1 MAPSA
6 AEFLSLEMGDPPQ
19 PVTVDPADVVLE
31 EQGFTVYLPRPL
43 SPDGDRRLRLRL
55 ETALYSASSAL
66 RAEVFRREQAGLP
79 QEVESGDVSDE
90 MGTNQLRMVAVES
103 SLGSVL
109 RQLEV
114 QPSVFT
120 PQGDGVNDVVSIRF
134 TLFQVLGGTEVEVG
148 LYTLGG
154 QRVWQQVLEVQRAGP
169 QEAVEWDG
177 RNEAGALVP
186 PGVYMAR
193 VRVEADQGDFDQLQ
207 VVSVA
212 Y

>member
-1 MAPSA
+1 M
-6 AEFLSLEMGDPPQ
+6 
-19 PVTVDPADVVLE
+19 
-31 EQGFTVYLPRPL
+31 
-43 SPDGDRRLRLRL
+43 
-55 ETALYSASSAL
+55 
-66 RAEVFRREQAGLP
+66 P

-120 PQGDGVNDVVSIRF
+120 PQGDGINDVVSIRF

-148 LYTLGG
+148 MYSLEG
-154 QRVWQQVLEVQRAGP
+154 QRVWQQVLEVQRVGP
-169 QEAVEWDG
+169 QEVVEWDG
-177 RNEAGALVP
+177 RDAAGALVP

-193 VRVEADQGDFDQLQ
+193 VRVGRTKEILINCR
-207 VVSVA
+207 
-212 Y
+212 